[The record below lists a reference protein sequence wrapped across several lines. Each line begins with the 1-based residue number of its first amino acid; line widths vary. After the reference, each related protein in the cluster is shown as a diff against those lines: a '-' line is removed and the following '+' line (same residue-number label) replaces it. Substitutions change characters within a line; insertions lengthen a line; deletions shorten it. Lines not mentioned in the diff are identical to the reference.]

1 MAEITQEQLQA
12 EMTKLSEL
20 RGRTENLAEAMLEHI
35 TKFDERVDSIM
46 TQFEKRLDQAIDE
59 RVDVRVA
66 EILANQPTEATQ
78 DPRHDAATL

>member
-78 DPRHDAATL
+78 DPEA